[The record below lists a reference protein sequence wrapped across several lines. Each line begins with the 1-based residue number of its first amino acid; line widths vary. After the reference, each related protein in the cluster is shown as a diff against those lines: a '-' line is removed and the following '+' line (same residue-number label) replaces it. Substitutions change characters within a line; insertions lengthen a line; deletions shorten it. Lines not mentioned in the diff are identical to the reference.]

1 MRVILVD
8 DDPTMHLILRKM
20 LQKLPEVHVAGA
32 FTDAKSAVSFLQEH
46 ADIGLAFVDI
56 SMKGEN
62 GLEFAARLR
71 SSGSPVQLVFVT
83 SHKDFALEAYELSVI
98 DYLVKPVSQ
107 ERLQRTVHRALTNWR
122 AFQWTTNQVPPP
134 QDAERF
140 SITALGDIV
149 VSNEAGRVK
158 WISRKCTELF
168 AYLLL
173 YRGRRIPRS
182 KLVTDIFG
190 GMEQAGAEN
199 YLNTTV
205 YQLRKSLE
213 PLGMREVIRSE
224 NDGYAIELKGAII
237 DYVEFEAKANEL
249 HTIDSDHV
257 EIALGVERLYTGD
270 LFGDKAYVWAIHET
284 ERYSQMYVSFVKR
297 LAAALISLR
306 DTSSASKLL
315 LKLNQHN
322 PLDESVIRQL
332 MMIREMTGDKK
343 GLTALYTD
351 YVRLLNRELNIRPSE
366 ELTGLYDSL
375 VQACMD
381 KKIKTAKL

>member
-1 MRVILVD
+1 MKVILVD
-8 DDPTMHLILRKM
+8 DDPTMHLILSKM
-20 LQKLPEVHVAGA
+20 LHKLPEVHVVGA
-32 FTDAKSAVSFLQEH
+32 FTDTKSAASFLQAH
-46 ADIGLAFVDI
+46 GDIGLAFVDI

-62 GLEFAARLR
+62 GIEFAARLG
-71 SSGSPVQLVFVT
+71 SSGSQVQLVFVT
-83 SHKDFALEAYELSVI
+83 SHKDFALEAYELSVM

-122 AFQWTTNQVPPP
+122 AFHLSKTQVPP
-134 QDAERF
+134 AEDERKYMV
-140 SITALGDIV
+140 TALGDVV

-182 KLVTDIFG
+182 KLVADIFG
-190 GMEQAGAEN
+190 GIEHAGAES

-224 NDGYAIELKGAII
+224 NDGYALELKDAII
-237 DYVEFEAKANEL
+237 DYVEFEAQVEEL
-249 HTIDSDHV
+249 HAMDAIHV
-257 EIALGVERLYTGD
+257 ESAQSVERLYTGD

-284 ERYSQMYVSFVKR
+284 ERYSQMYASFVKR
-297 LAAALISLR
+297 LVAALISSG

-315 LKLNQHN
+315 LKLNERN
-322 PLDESVIRQL
+322 PLDDSVIRNL
-332 MMIREMTGDKK
+332 MMIRQMTGDKK
-343 GLTALYTD
+343 GLTTLYTN
-351 YVRLLNRELNIRPSE
+351 YVRLLNQELGIRPSE
-366 ELTGLYDSL
+366 ELTTLYDSL
-375 VQACMD
+375 LRALTD
-381 KKIKTAKL
+381 KKIKAAKP